1 MVARLKR
8 CVLPQS
14 ADYRVGIKQVVTHGD
29 QSRLRFVGNR
39 LGLAW
44 FLLEA
49 DDTPIGVDLDYPKLS
64 CLFDSYRQCRN
75 GYIGAFFLMLVN
87 HLTDVHPV
95 DMVCAENRH
104 KSWSVSL
111 DQIQV
116 LINRV
121 GGTLIP
127 ILAHAHLGRHR
138 RDEVIPQKIGR
149 SPPLFQMFQH
159 RLGFELGQDVDRKDA
174 GVYEIG
180 KNKID
185 NSIAAPEGYSR
196 FCPVCS
202 QGIEPL
208 APPAR
213 EDNSQDIHH
222 CTSLLPPQRRSCSY
236 KLLYA
241 RAERSQEK
249 SMPIALWI
257 NAVHDRLSTKTRNP
271 LSM

>member
-14 ADYRVGIKQVVTHGD
+14 ADHRVGIKQVVAHGD
-29 QSRLRFVGNR
+29 QSILRFVGNR

-44 FLLEA
+44 LLLEA

-64 CLFDSYRQCRN
+64 CLRDSYRQCRN
-75 GYIGAFFLMLVN
+75 GDIGAFFLMLVN

-95 DMVCAENRH
+95 DMVCAENSH

-127 ILAHAHLGRHR
+127 ILAHAHMGRHR
-138 RDEVIPQKIGR
+138 RDEVIPQKISG
-149 SPPLFQMFQH
+149 SPPLFQMFQQ
-159 RLGFELGQDVDRKDA
+159 RLGFELSQDVDRNDA

-241 RAERSQEK
+241 
-249 SMPIALWI
+249 
-257 NAVHDRLSTKTRNP
+257 
-271 LSM
+271 

>member
-1 MVARLKR
+1 MVTRLKR

-14 ADYRVGIKQVVTHGD
+14 ADHRVGIKQVVAHGD
-29 QSRLRFVGNR
+29 QSILRFVGNR

-44 FLLEA
+44 LLLEA

-64 CLFDSYRQCRN
+64 CLCDSYRQCRN
-75 GYIGAFFLMLVN
+75 GDIGAFFLMLVN

-95 DMVCAENRH
+95 DMVCAENSH
-104 KSWSVSL
+104 KPWSVSL

-121 GGTLIP
+121 GSTLIP
-127 ILAHAHLGRHR
+127 ILAHAHLGRHWC
-138 RDEVIPQKIGR
+138 DEVIPQKISG
-149 SPPLFQMFQH
+149 SPALFQMLQQG
-159 RLGFELGQDVDRKDA
+159 LCFELGQNVDRKDA

-185 NSIAAPEGYSR
+185 NSITATEGHSR
-196 FCPVCS
+196 LRPVCC

-222 CTSLLPPQRRSCSY
+222 CTSSTSSTQ
-236 KLLYA
+236 KLLVQVA
-241 RAERSQEK
+241 VCLSRAIPREVHAHRS
-249 SMPIALWI
+249 M
-257 NAVHDRLSTKTRNP
+257 
-271 LSM
+271 